1 MAAGSPRFRVRCC
14 RGLTVL
20 TAPHGPA
27 RAHADALSPA
37 PPAGGTAGQPGLRD
51 AARRC
56 PPPSPGPG
64 RVRAAPA
71 PAALLPAR
79 VLLHAHGR
87 RPQVGLSVGRDPAAW
102 GGSQGGAGRAGSP
115 QSKRGSPLAAVRR
128 VTGHWSRGR
137 RRTFPP
143 APMGD
148 PGVAGPTVA
157 AALCSHEMPLTQHV
171 RYDYR
176 WGVFIP
182 DGAIES
188 MDNVAIFPE
197 GRN

>member
-1 MAAGSPRFRVRCC
+1 MLCLQLLPQAARPASPAC
-14 RGLTVL
+14 GTPHGA
-20 TAPHGPA
+20 APHPA
-27 RAHADALSPA
+27 LDLDEFVPPLPPPPYYPPEYSCTPTADAHRWVSPW
-37 PPAGGTAGQPGLRD
+37 GGA
-51 AARRC
+51 
-56 PPPSPGPG
+56 
-64 RVRAAPA
+64 
-71 PAALLPAR
+71 
-79 VLLHAHGR
+79 
-87 RPQVGLSVGRDPAAW
+87 PAAW
-102 GGSQGGAGRAGSP
+102 GGSQGGAGPAGSP

-148 PGVAGPTVA
+148 PGVASPTVA

-182 DGAIES
+182 DGAVES